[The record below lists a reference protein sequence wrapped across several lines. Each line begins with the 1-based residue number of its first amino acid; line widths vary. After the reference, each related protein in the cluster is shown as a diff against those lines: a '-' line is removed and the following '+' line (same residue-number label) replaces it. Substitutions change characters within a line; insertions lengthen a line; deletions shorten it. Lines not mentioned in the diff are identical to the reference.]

1 MLVYVLHKE
10 KHVTFAVKKIIL
22 QQFVVRNSNECVT
35 ISQKN
40 GKNKGQDFSNQKKK
54 TWRRSVNQVEVRD
67 QEQVTSSDDEYVF
80 TTSGR
85 NIMN

>member
-10 KHVTFAVKKIIL
+10 KHVTFAVNKIIS

-40 GKNKGQDFSNQKKK
+40 GKNKGQDFKSKEKDVETFGESSGSKRSRTSN
-54 TWRRSVNQVEVRD
+54 
-67 QEQVTSSDDEYVF
+67 EQL
-80 TTSGR
+80 
-85 NIMN
+85 